1 MNTGKT
7 SVCDELADLRL
18 KNILLCENIAICI
31 ALHFLM
37 SCRTAPLAVL
47 HPFYP
52 VCINIGQRH
61 VTAVGME
68 RNQIVQSP
76 NRFSIIQ
83 ILPCCL
89 FLKAMPLLH
98 KIKLLPTEPPKLHSF
113 AITDTEFFK
122 CNTKL

>member
-1 MNTGKT
+1 MNPGTN
-7 SVCDELADLRL
+7 SVCDESPDLRL
-18 KNILLCENIAICI
+18 KNILLCENIAICL
-31 ALHFLM
+31 ALHFLT
-37 SCRTAPLAVL
+37 SCKTAPLAVL
-47 HPFYP
+47 HHFYP
-52 VCINIGQRH
+52 VCINTGQRH

-98 KIKLLPTEPPKLHSF
+98 KIKLLPTEPQKLHSF
-113 AITDTEFFK
+113 AITHPEFFK